1 MNRRELLRSP
11 EAIQAAGQLLGP
23 WLNLNS
29 ESPAAS
35 EVTLLRFSHRAMA
48 TLFEVM
54 FPFGQTTAAEI
65 SAEIFEEFEQLEEQ
79 MTVYRDDSEVSLLN
93 QHAFDQPVVVEERL
107 FELFSLA
114 AELHRE
120 TSGAFDITAGPL
132 IKAWGFFKRQGRVPT
147 PQERQQALAHVG
159 MKWVE
164 LNAQDRSVRFRK
176 PEMEINLGSI
186 GKGYALDRAAELL
199 RARQVAS
206 ALLHG
211 GGSSV
216 VALGRQPNEPRGW
229 PVGIRHPWR
238 EGASLGTFYLQDRA
252 LGTSAAT
259 YQHLEYN
266 HRKLGHLLDPR
277 SVWPAEG
284 IASASA
290 IAPTAAQADALATAF
305 FVLGIDKT
313 RLYCQAHPG
322 IGAILLP
329 EGELASPI
337 VFGLSPE
344 EWREVSFSRDAQSS
358 ERSDTNIKAHSP

>member
-1 MNRRELLRSP
+1 MNRRELLRSS

-23 WLNLNS
+23 WLDLQPK
-29 ESPAAS
+29 PAAAA
-35 EVTLLRFSHRAMA
+35 EVTLLRFSQRAMA

-54 FPFGQTTAAEI
+54 FPFGQATAAEMA
-65 SAEIFEEFEQLEEQ
+65 AEIFEEIDQLEAQ
-79 MTVYRDDSEVSLLN
+79 MTVYCDDSEVALLN
-93 QHAFDQPVVVEERL
+93 QRAFEQPVVVEERL
-107 FELFSLA
+107 FELFTRA
-114 AELHRE
+114 AQLHHE

-132 IKAWGFFKRQGRVPT
+132 IKAWGFFRRQGRVPT
-147 PQERQQALAHVG
+147 PQERQDALSHVG

-164 LNAQDRSVRFRK
+164 LNSEERSVRFLK
-176 PEMEINLGSI
+176 PGMEINLGSI

-199 RARQVAS
+199 RGRHVAS

-216 VALGRQPNEPRGW
+216 VALGRQPNDRRGW

-238 EGASLGTFYLQDRA
+238 EGASLGTIYLQDRA

-277 SVWPAEG
+277 SGWPAEG
-284 IASASA
+284 IASASV

-305 FVLGIDKT
+305 FVLGIEKT
-313 RLYCQAHPG
+313 RLYCQMHAG

-329 EGELASPI
+329 EGESSAP
-337 VFGLSPE
+337 VAFGLRPD
-344 EWREVSFSRDAQSS
+344 EWAG
-358 ERSDTNIKAHSP
+358 TIG